1 MLGGCRNGN
10 ITRSICMHAS
20 IFMEHVCLWIRV
32 RTEVMGTTV
41 YMYMYT
47 VVPAEGKGCTYH

>member
-20 IFMEHVCLWIRV
+20 MFMEHMVHMVHVCGIRV
-32 RTEVMGTTV
+32 RTEVMGLDPPQWV
-41 YMYMYT
+41 
-47 VVPAEGKGCTYH
+47 G